1 MSDPE
6 LTVPEKL
13 FQEQVIQ
20 LANTCGWDCHHIRP
34 AKYGATWKTDGLPG
48 MPDLILIGQRGQ
60 GIIWAEL
67 KTNTGKL
74 TTIQEARISQLLSNG
89 EEVHVWRPRDLDKV
103 AERLSKRMR

>member
-13 FQEQVIQ
+13 WQEQVIQ
-20 LANTCGWDCHHIRP
+20 LANTCGWDAHHIRP

-74 TTIQEARISQLLSNG
+74 TAIQEARISQLLTNG
-89 EEVHVWRPRDLDKV
+89 EEVHIWRPKDLPKI
-103 AERLSKRMR
+103 AERLSKRLK